1 MFKSVFSKYF
11 VSISAIIMSS
21 FLVMTTIQVLLFTR
35 SVAQDKRTLLTENAG
50 NIARHTAIS
59 AVESQTQGAGGV
71 SYRLD
76 QAGMNQFL
84 TMMSDAIDAM
94 IFVTDDNGRV
104 LLASGAQADGAVGST
119 ALSATARTIGD
130 RPGAYFEVGNLGGLA
145 KERQYTAAS
154 PVRIN
159 TKVLGYVFVSC
170 AATTVGQTLSANWQ
184 IYVMSTLGTLVLTF
198 IVVYLMTYR
207 IVSPLRRMAA
217 ATRRFAKGDFSVRV
231 KVDGND
237 EVAELASA
245 LDHMATSL
253 SSLETMRRS
262 FIANVSQE
270 LKTPMTTIAGFV
282 DGMLDGTIPPDQ
294 QSHYMKIVADEVKRL
309 SRLVRSMLDLSRI
322 DSGQLKMTAV
332 RLNLTEIV
340 GSVLVTFEQRIE
352 QKRLQ
357 ITGLEDQGDIAV
369 NGDHDLLGQVVYNL
383 IDNAVKFTNEGGTI
397 EIRLFQ
403 TAGRVQCRI
412 RNTGAGIPAEEMP
425 QLFDRFYKSDRS
437 RSLDK
442 NGLGLGL
449 YIVKTVIDLH
459 HGQITVRSVE
469 GEYTEFAFWLPAADP
484 DPEQKP
490 TGSVQ

>member
-262 FIANVSQE
+262 FIANVSHE

-469 GEYTEFAFWLPAADP
+469 GEYTEFAFWLPAADS

>member
-262 FIANVSQE
+262 FIANVSPE